1 MSIEIRIHLKNASYF
16 ELSLKKITQSDDIL
30 ISEQKNAET
39 EVNWEM
45 DRDTIIFFDK
55 LGFGWV
61 LDSMTVKEMNLCDL
75 KEGNIVNKSLIKI
88 IENLLENPGV

>member
-1 MSIEIRIHLKNASYF
+1 MTTGI
-16 ELSLKKITQSDDIL
+16 SLKKITQSDDIL

-75 KEGNIVNKSLIKI
+75 KEGDIVNKSLIKI
-88 IENLLENPGV
+88 IENLLENPGA